1 MSLTSRSAAMNRY
14 AMTAMTYFQ
23 EFLPTRY
30 SQIEDPTSFFQDLGQ
45 QIQSQV
51 VDLTPQIAG
60 ADPAGETYLEKVGRL
75 NAAQRQAEEIVLKD
89 LVYSQAPEN
98 EPEDLDE
105 ETAAHYGDLNQTL
118 QDLSSLTTTLL
129 DEPTSN
135 AGNGSAGP
143 EASSKNR

>member
-1 MSLTSRSAAMNRY
+1 MNRY
-14 AMTAMTYFQ
+14 AQTALTYYQ

-30 SQIEDPTSFFQDLGQ
+30 SQIEDPESFFQDLGQ

-51 VDLTPQIAG
+51 VALTPQIAG
-60 ADPAGETYLEKVGRL
+60 ADPDRETYLEKVGRL

-105 ETAAHYGDLNQTL
+105 ETAAYYGDLNQTL

-129 DEPTSN
+129 DEPTSS